1 MELERVLFLRAESA
15 HPPGMRSKTNRFNN
29 YHPSDSPSVSVMYI
43 VCNSNDIM
51 RLYYISA
58 GLR

>member
-29 YHPSDSPSVSVMYI
+29 YHPSDSPSET
-43 VCNSNDIM
+43 
-51 RLYYISA
+51 R
-58 GLR
+58 